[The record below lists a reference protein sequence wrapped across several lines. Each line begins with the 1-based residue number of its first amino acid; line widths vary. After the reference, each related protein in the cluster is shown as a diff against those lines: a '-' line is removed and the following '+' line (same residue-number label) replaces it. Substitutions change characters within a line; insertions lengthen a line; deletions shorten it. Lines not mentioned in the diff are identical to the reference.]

1 MPDNIRRKQQ
11 TLHSAGATP
20 RVKNVHT
27 NVTGMHNNSKKTR
40 KNAGALAYVIFLL
53 YLCGRFYFGVLC
65 AYMYASETKE
75 P

>member
-1 MPDNIRRKQQ
+1 MK
-11 TLHSAGATP
+11 
-20 RVKNVHT
+20 KNGHK

-40 KNAGALAYVIFLL
+40 KNACALAYVIFLL